1 VLQELAGRDRCASFS
16 RVLLDWLSKIRSAA
30 MAKRLTSRLLIL
42 FLLFLLVGCDHA
54 TKGVAKAELETG
66 GARELVRGLVSLR
79 YVENTDIAFNLLRW
93 VPETIRFPAL
103 LVLGAVG
110 VLALCLLLFRARQ
123 KVGMLLFP
131 LVLIAAGAI
140 GNYLDRVFRGYVV
153 DFVHVRHWPV
163 FNVADV
169 YVTVGYAL
177 LAWTFFVKRSGG
189 PAEAQ
194 TPV

>member
-1 VLQELAGRDRCASFS
+1 
-16 RVLLDWLSKIRSAA
+16 
-30 MAKRLTSRLLIL
+30 
-42 FLLFLLVGCDHA
+42 
-54 TKGVAKAELETG
+54 
-66 GARELVRGLVSLR
+66 VSLR

-131 LVLIAAGAI
+131 LILIAAGAI

-153 DFVHVRHWPV
+153 DFVHLRHWPV

-177 LAWTFFVKRSGG
+177 LAWAFFVNRRGG
-189 PAEAQ
+189 PAEEP
-194 TPV
+194 TPL